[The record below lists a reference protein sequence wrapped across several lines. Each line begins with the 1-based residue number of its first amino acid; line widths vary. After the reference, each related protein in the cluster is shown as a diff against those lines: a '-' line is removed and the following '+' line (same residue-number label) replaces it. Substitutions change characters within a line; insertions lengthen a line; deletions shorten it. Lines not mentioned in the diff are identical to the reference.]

1 MFRLK
6 KLTDYAIL
14 TMTCVARSPEQPWH
28 AARDLAT
35 ETHLPL
41 PTVSKILKELS
52 DHGLLVSH
60 RGPKGGYTLAR
71 NPHEIS
77 VAEIVAAFE
86 GPIGFTECSAE
97 PGRCKLEPSCVVRT
111 NSQVI
116 SQALKG
122 TLERIRLS
130 DLTHPLHLASSAV
143 GRNTVA
149 WISLAP
155 EGVQ

>member
-14 TMTCVARSPEQPWH
+14 TMTCVARGPEAPWH
-28 AARDLAT
+28 TARGLAT
-35 ETHLPL
+35 ETRLPL

-71 NPHEIS
+71 NPSEIS
-77 VAEIVAAFE
+77 VAEIIAAFE

-97 PGRCKLEPSCVVRT
+97 PGRCELEPSCVVRS

-122 TLERIRLS
+122 ALERIRLA
-130 DLTHPLHLASSAV
+130 DLMHPLHLAPNAI
-143 GRNTVA
+143 GRNAIA
-149 WISLAP
+149 WISLAS